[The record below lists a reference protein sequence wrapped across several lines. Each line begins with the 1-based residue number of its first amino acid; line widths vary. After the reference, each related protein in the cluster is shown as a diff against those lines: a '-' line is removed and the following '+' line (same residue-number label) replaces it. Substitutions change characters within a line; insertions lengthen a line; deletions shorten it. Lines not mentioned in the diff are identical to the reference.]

1 MSDDTE
7 AVSIEDLIGAIGNE
21 QAMDAQNAFADL
33 MAGKIADAL
42 ENEKVRIA
50 GELFNEPSE
59 EDLEEIDSELLEPS
73 EEDLEEIES
82 ELLEPSEEGDMET
95 SWFEEPVE
103 EPVAEIDLGSDEEH
117 EEVED
122 TLGLYGVEEAET
134 DVEEIL
140 SSEE

>member
-33 MAGKIADAL
+33 MSGKIADAL

-50 GELFNEPSE
+50 GELFN
-59 EDLEEIDSELLEPS
+59 EPS